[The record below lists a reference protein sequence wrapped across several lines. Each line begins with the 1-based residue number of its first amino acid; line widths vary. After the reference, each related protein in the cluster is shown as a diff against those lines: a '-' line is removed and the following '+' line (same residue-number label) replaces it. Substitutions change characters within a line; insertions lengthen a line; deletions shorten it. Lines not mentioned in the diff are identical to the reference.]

1 MEYGKRREREKK
13 QKKNRNGFRN
23 ALNMFIIP

>member
-1 MEYGKRREREKK
+1 MEYGKRRERKKK

-23 ALNMFIIP
+23 ALNMFNIP